1 MLIRALLSL
10 KKFWTRALEIE
21 VRYTSVPVWN
31 PWRDYTITSSEDLQ
45 SSR

>member
-1 MLIRALLSL
+1 MFFGVLQRLSKL
-10 KKFWTRALEIE
+10 WNRVLEIE

-31 PWRDYTITSSEDLQ
+31 PWRDFTFRSGKDLQ